1 MILKHIHFFKSSYSI
16 LQCDP
21 LSKTS
26 TSTYSLPNLMDHPIR
41 SPIACYSRDKRT
53 MEKLSKQMQRVRS
66 TSSFVQREADGL
78 TMETGWEERAAAAA
92 ASRSQERETRP
103 RSRCCRRRRRRP
115 SRDLHAAR
123 RPLSRWLLPFSP
135 ALCSFSF
142 QSPAPFLCVH
152 RTVVRTRKQA
162 LWPPPRIVESR
173 NWVSRWRV
181 IMLFMSTGMWRDS
194 EEKVSTDAPG
204 NIYRSS
210 DTVPNPRFRIFPTGR
225 VLYGRLIH
233 FAFDPQPIATPLWQA
248 TNEELVMCVF
258 QLLEPNLRFFLL
270 SFTFLLFFLKF
281 CFSITFYLRH
291 SLRFH
296 LHGVSPSNVLV
307 FVSFFSFFLLFYSN
321 RHEEIQG
328 DPTKI
333 L

>member
-1 MILKHIHFFKSSYSI
+1 
-16 LQCDP
+16 
-21 LSKTS
+21 
-26 TSTYSLPNLMDHPIR
+26 
-41 SPIACYSRDKRT
+41 
-53 MEKLSKQMQRVRS
+53 ME
-66 TSSFVQREADGL
+66 A
-78 TMETGWEERAAAAA
+78 GWEERAAVAA

-135 ALCSFSF
+135 ALCSSSF

-162 LWPPPRIVESR
+162 LWTPPRIVESR

-181 IMLFMSTGMWRDS
+181 IMLFMSTGTWRDS

-210 DTVPNPRFRIFPTGR
+210 DTAPNPRFRIFPTGR

-233 FAFDPQPIATPLWQA
+233 FAFEPRPIAAPLWQA

-270 SFTFLLFFLKF
+270 SFTFLPFFLKF
-281 CFSITFYLRH
+281 YFSITFYLRH

-296 LHGVSPSNVLV
+296 LHGVSSSNVLV
-307 FVSFFSFFLLFYSN
+307 FVSFFFSFVLF
-321 RHEEIQG
+321 EETRRSTRRPYKNLITR
-328 DPTKI
+328 DVHNLIKI
-333 L
+333 FERFQTLFMNVSCALCETILKLH

>member
-1 MILKHIHFFKSSYSI
+1 MQPGGRCRGGFYCSLQLSALSAFSRRLRSYVCI
-16 LQCDP
+16 EQL
-21 LSKTS
+21 
-26 TSTYSLPNLMDHPIR
+26 
-41 SPIACYSRDKRT
+41 
-53 MEKLSKQMQRVRS
+53 
-66 TSSFVQREADGL
+66 
-78 TMETGWEERAAAAA
+78 
-92 ASRSQERETRP
+92 
-103 RSRCCRRRRRRP
+103 
-115 SRDLHAAR
+115 
-123 RPLSRWLLPFSP
+123 
-135 ALCSFSF
+135 
-142 QSPAPFLCVH
+142 
-152 RTVVRTRKQA
+152 VRTRKQA

>member
-1 MILKHIHFFKSSYSI
+1 
-16 LQCDP
+16 
-21 LSKTS
+21 
-26 TSTYSLPNLMDHPIR
+26 
-41 SPIACYSRDKRT
+41 
-53 MEKLSKQMQRVRS
+53 
-66 TSSFVQREADGL
+66 
-78 TMETGWEERAAAAA
+78 
-92 ASRSQERETRP
+92 
-103 RSRCCRRRRRRP
+103 
-115 SRDLHAAR
+115 
-123 RPLSRWLLPFSP
+123 
-135 ALCSFSF
+135 
-142 QSPAPFLCVH
+142 
-152 RTVVRTRKQA
+152 
-162 LWPPPRIVESR
+162 
-173 NWVSRWRV
+173 
-181 IMLFMSTGMWRDS
+181 MLFMSTGMWRDS

-296 LHGVSPSNVLV
+296 LHGVSPSNVLYS
-307 FVSFFSFFLLFYSN
+307 FLFFLSFFCFI
-321 RHEEIQG
+321 RI
-328 DPTKI
+328 DTKKYKETLQKSYNARCTQSHKNI
-333 L
+333 